1 MKVKK
6 MFKEKK
12 VDNFLMRSWLESVQ
26 SVVGLN
32 GLKSI
37 LNYAHLEK
45 YIDNFP
51 PDNDKTETPITDVQS
66 LFRSLHEIFG
76 RKGTRSLSL
85 RTGRTFAGKAIEG
98 RPKLSK
104 AVQLAARFVPES
116 KKMYLVLEKLAELYE
131 KMITSHSEVTPAEVK
146 EEKDYFLIIF
156 REHFESED
164 VIAEV
169 PVCDVFLGMLQYL
182 MEWITG
188 HEHAVEEIEC
198 RAMGH
203 PADVFKIA
211 KAKK

>member
-1 MKVKK
+1 

-12 VDNFLMRSWLESVQ
+12 IENFLMRSWLESVQ
-26 SVVGLN
+26 SVIGPN

-51 PDNDKTETPITDVQS
+51 PDNDKLETPITDLQA
-66 LFRSLHEIFG
+66 LFRSLYELFG

-85 RTGRTFAGKAIEG
+85 RAGRKFARKGIDG

-116 KKMYLVLEKLAELYE
+116 KKMHLVLEKLAELYG
-131 KMITSHSEVTPAEVK
+131 KMITYQSEIIPAEVK
-146 EEKDYFLIIF
+146 EEKDCFLIIF

-164 VIAEV
+164 VLAEA
-169 PVCDVFLGMLQYL
+169 PVCDVFLGMIQYL

-188 HEHAVEEIEC
+188 HEHDVEEIEC

-203 PADVFKIA
+203 PADVFKII